1 MKRQFVWIMTDTT
14 RFDMLGCYGNPDM
27 YTPNLDALAKEGLRF
42 DRVYTTQPVCGPAR
56 SALFSGQFPH
66 SNGSWGNSMP
76 YGADIQHI
84 GQRLTDQG
92 IPCAYIGKWHL
103 DAGDY
108 FGNGICPDGWDPE
121 YWYDMK
127 CYLDELT
134 PEERLRSRD
143 TMTSYKDGG
152 VKAEFTYGYRCTEK
166 ALKYVNAHA
175 DEDFFLTVSF
185 DEPHDPCLCPEPY
198 ASMYMNKPWPKTAA
212 HYDTLE
218 KKPLYQQLWGA
229 RNRFKDRDAV
239 DPNNPYLLGCNSYID
254 SEIGRIIDRVQ
265 EIAPDALIMFT
276 SDHGDAMQSHCLWAK
291 GPSTYDEIARV
302 PLIFAGRA
310 CAKGAVYPG
319 TVSHIDLPATV
330 LDYMGVEIP
339 QCFEGKSLLPLL
351 QEPDDTPHEDE
362 AFVEFTRYEIDH
374 DGFGGFQPMR
384 SIVTNRYKLSI
395 HLLDEDELYDCELDP
410 HELNNLIHDPAYA
423 KVRDELHDK
432 IISWMNDTR
441 DPFRGYQWQC
451 RPWRKDKEPSW
462 SVDGY
467 TRQRKPEKGGYVQLD
482 YSTGLPM
489 EGAVR
494 IKGAA
499 PGESDA
505 KPV

>member
-84 GQRLTDQG
+84 GRRLTDQG

-134 PEERLRSRD
+134 PEERLLSRD

-254 SEIGRIIDRVQ
+254 SEIGRIIDRVK

-291 GPSTYDEIARV
+291 GPTTYDEIARV

-351 QEPDDTPHEDE
+351 QEPGDTPHEDE

-410 HELNNLIHDPAYA
+410 HELNDLIHDPAYA

-467 TRQRKPEKGGYVQLD
+467 ARQRKPEKGGYRQLD
-482 YSTGLPM
+482 YNTGLEM
-489 EGAVR
+489 EEASR
-494 IKGAA
+494 IK
-499 PGESDA
+499 
-505 KPV
+505 